1 MDVSCPALSPSSL
14 TPRANHTASASP
26 NSLWVLGR
34 GLITGGL
41 LLGEFLGGEEE
52 EAWGLNEDVCSSP
65 GEAPAPVSNPGR
77 LGRGMVAAV
86 GDGVVAAPQS
96 VLECGSCRP
105 LSLGWR

>member
-1 MDVSCPALSPSSL
+1 MWLMPPPRSPRLPLWKGVDVDVSCPALSPSSL

-52 EAWGLNEDVCSSP
+52 EALGLKEDVC
-65 GEAPAPVSNPGR
+65 
-77 LGRGMVAAV
+77 
-86 GDGVVAAPQS
+86 
-96 VLECGSCRP
+96 
-105 LSLGWR
+105 

>member
-1 MDVSCPALSPSSL
+1 MLELLECLEEQGTLVAVMPPPPSHPSPSSVEGAGCGCVLPCSLSSL

-52 EAWGLNEDVCSSP
+52 EALGLNEDVC
-65 GEAPAPVSNPGR
+65 
-77 LGRGMVAAV
+77 
-86 GDGVVAAPQS
+86 
-96 VLECGSCRP
+96 
-105 LSLGWR
+105 

>member
-1 MDVSCPALSPSSL
+1 MPLPRSPRLPLWKGVDVDVSCPALSPSSL

-52 EAWGLNEDVCSSP
+52 EALGLKEDIC
-65 GEAPAPVSNPGR
+65 
-77 LGRGMVAAV
+77 
-86 GDGVVAAPQS
+86 
-96 VLECGSCRP
+96 
-105 LSLGWR
+105 